1 MLAMPS
7 RFALALIP
15 LLLLAGCAANSGVI
29 YYRDYDSTSLGQ
41 AAQHLRG
48 SEVTLV
54 VLGNPFGGDQVAF
67 EQFVAD
73 TIHGANPGTA
83 ASFNPAPADVA
94 MGQRRIILVFNGP
107 IASNGW
113 LMCGDLPQPGGGFQ
127 EGGHIRTLAAFCGSD
142 DRSLS
147 YLSAGLSGNQGPDDP
162 KFRNYLRQIILSLL
176 PLHDPDDRPDRDNE
190 PPQPQTVSKQLGIVS
205 ESTG

>member
-1 MLAMPS
+1 MLP
-7 RFALALIP
+7 RFALALASV
-15 LLLLAGCAANSGVI
+15 LLFAGCAGNSGVI

-41 AAQHLRG
+41 AAQHVRG

-54 VLGNPFGGDQVAF
+54 VLGNPFGGDQAEF

-73 TIHGANPGTA
+73 TIYGANPGTA
-83 ASFNPAPADVA
+83 ASFDPTPADIA
-94 MGQRRIILVFNGP
+94 MGHRRIILVFNGP

-113 LMCGDLPQPGGGFQ
+113 LMCGDLPQAGGGS
-127 EGGHIRTLAAFCGSD
+127 EGDGHIRALAAFCGGN

-162 KFRNYLRQIILSLL
+162 RFRNFLRLIILTLL
-176 PLHDPDDRPDRDNE
+176 PLRDPDDRPDRDFE
-190 PPQPQTVSKQLGIVS
+190 PPQPQTVSQPSPPDAISG
-205 ESTG
+205 